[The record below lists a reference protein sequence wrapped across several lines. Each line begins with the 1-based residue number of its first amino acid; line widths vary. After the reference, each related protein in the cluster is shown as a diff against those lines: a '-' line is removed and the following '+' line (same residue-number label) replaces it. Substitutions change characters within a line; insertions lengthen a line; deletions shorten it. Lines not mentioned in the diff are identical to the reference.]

1 MDYKLLENPT
11 IVKMI
16 QAVITESLKEKVQ
29 EDTTYIN
36 TCSIDEFVTVSEI
49 IKDDSDYSFDVLK
62 DILYNLVEREDLK
75 PVFNMVL
82 CNVCYYLDKFD
93 NVDYKFCDIMS
104 DFLLPK
110 LKSKEDKHINKNL
123 LKYFLELVQKN
134 LKQFNKESKNEL
146 VSLLL

>member
-1 MDYKLLENPT
+1 
-11 IVKMI
+11 
-16 QAVITESLKEKVQ
+16 
-29 EDTTYIN
+29 
-36 TCSIDEFVTVSEI
+36 
-49 IKDDSDYSFDVLK
+49 
-62 DILYNLVEREDLK
+62 
-75 PVFNMVL
+75 
-82 CNVCYYLDKFD
+82 
-93 NVDYKFCDIMS
+93 MS